1 MIIAVLG
8 CGNMASAVVEGIY
21 RHNNT
26 ISFITYTPSRK
37 RATELAEKVNGH
49 TIDDLKDIQN
59 ADMILIGCKPY
70 QFDNLCEDLSFV
82 DLRDKTI
89 LSIMAGVP
97 VSYIKDKLQ
106 ALKTI
111 RLMPS
116 LPMQY
121 DEGISL
127 IYADGEVSNSEKES
141 LEFLLKKSSQVYI
154 LNSEEA
160 FDKLTVVASS
170 GPAYVFYL
178 LDAFKGML
186 ENWGF
191 TPSLA
196 KSLIIQLFKGASKQ
210 ALVSSSDFEGLLNKV
225 TSNKGVT
232 VEAIN
237 SFKEN
242 DLDLNIRD
250 GLMAALMRLDDI
262 KEEFITGK

>member
-37 RATELAEKVNGH
+37 RAIELAEKVNGH
-49 TIDDLKDIQN
+49 IIDDLKDIQN
-59 ADMILIGCKPY
+59 ADMILVGCKPY
-70 QFDNLCEDLSFV
+70 QFDELCNELAGIDLK
-82 DLRDKTI
+82 DKTI

-97 VSYIKDKLQ
+97 ASYINEKLN
-106 ALKTI
+106 AKKII

-127 IYADGEVSNSEKES
+127 IFANEAVSSSEKES
-141 LEFLLKKSSQVYI
+141 LELLLKKSSQVYI
-154 LNSEEA
+154 LNTEEA

-170 GPAYVFYL
+170 GPGYVFYL
-178 LDAFKGML
+178 LDAFKIML

-191 TPSLA
+191 TPSLS
-196 KSLIIQLFKGASKQ
+196 KSLTIQLFKGASKQ
-210 ALVSSSDFEGLLNKV
+210 ALVSNSDFEGLLNKV

-242 DLDLNIRD
+242 NLDLNIRD

-262 KEEFITGK
+262 KEEFVTGK